1 MKTKISFKII
11 FLVGILL
18 IFSAASSAISFISI
32 RNIKAKTQTI
42 SEDCMN
48 AVSILSDT
56 EIAVERVQKFANSS
70 AALRME
76 NNRNSSDSQTSDN
89 QPPVSQTPDI
99 PVSGNTDNAS
109 TPSDSD
115 NMMQNMSQE
124 IENLESKF
132 ADLQEIINKLD
143 NSEIQAAYETYY
155 SVYNSYSENA
165 SKTLGTDSN
174 DADSFLQSTQS
185 GSNITEQLD
194 EAYSTLYS
202 LIDDEVNNAS
212 TALDSQF
219 TLSDRA
225 NIIIFAI
232 LMATGIIII
241 LAILKIVRPLQS
253 ANGQLSKIISDIDSS
268 KGDLTSRIN
277 INSHDEVGELVD
289 GINLFIEKL
298 QEIMKSIRSHSEN
311 ILVSSKEI
319 ADKIN
324 ESGNNTNEVS
334 ATMDEIA
341 AAMQEI
347 SATVEELSSGSENI
361 FESIIHLTD
370 KINDGNVLTKDI
382 QNRSLNYKTEI
393 ENEKTNAVAIINEI
407 KSTLEQSIENS
418 KEAAQIQSLTENIL
432 QIASQTNLLS
442 LNASIEA
449 ARAGEAGKG
458 FSVVA
463 AQISELAE
471 SSRTIAK
478 NIQEISTLV
487 TESVT
492 GLSSNPKKLLEFVN
506 NDVLTDYDKFVAIS
520 DNYYNDAVNVNNIL
534 EEFTNGT
541 SALKTTMSEMNHG
554 INDISTTI
562 EESANGTND
571 ISSRIRNIASSVEAI
586 KSQTAENQSIGNELK
601 KMLKYLKTSDY
612 MLLICVYIIK
622 RDVTTQITVTSLL
635 HFLLIL
641 CSQPE
646 TFNVSNH

>member
-76 NNRNSSDSQTSDN
+76 NNKNSSDSQTSDN

-99 PVSGNTDNAS
+99 PVSGSTDNAS

-124 IENLESKF
+124 IENPESKF

-232 LMATGIIII
+232 LIATGIIII

-361 FESIIHLTD
+361 FESIVHLTD

-382 QNRSLNYKTEI
+382 QSRSLNYKTEI

-407 KSTLEQSIENS
+407 KNTLEQSIENS

-463 AQISELAE
+463 TQISELAE

-492 GLSSNPKKLLEFVN
+492 GLSSDSKKLLEFVN

-601 KMLKYLKTSDY
+601 K
-612 MLLICVYIIK
+612 
-622 RDVTTQITVTSLL
+622 
-635 HFLLIL
+635 
-641 CSQPE
+641 
-646 TFNVSNH
+646 NVEVFKNI

>member
-1 MKTKISFKII
+1 MRTSFPTCKII
-11 FLVGILL
+11 LL
-18 IFSAASSAISFISI
+18 LKLYVNIQLSTSFF
-32 RNIKAKTQTI
+32 NIKMQHFRRIINLSIFFYTL

-70 AALRME
+70 AA
-76 NNRNSSDSQTSDN
+76 
-89 QPPVSQTPDI
+89 I
-99 PVSGNTDNAS
+99 
-109 TPSDSD
+109 PSDSD

-212 TALDSQF
+212 TALDGQF

-253 ANGQLSKIISDIDSS
+253 ANGQLSKI
-268 KGDLTSRIN
+268 
-277 INSHDEVGELVD
+277 
-289 GINLFIEKL
+289 
-298 QEIMKSIRSHSEN
+298 
-311 ILVSSKEI
+311 
-319 ADKIN
+319 
-324 ESGNNTNEVS
+324 
-334 ATMDEIA
+334 
-341 AAMQEI
+341 
-347 SATVEELSSGSENI
+347 
-361 FESIIHLTD
+361 
-370 KINDGNVLTKDI
+370 
-382 QNRSLNYKTEI
+382 
-393 ENEKTNAVAIINEI
+393 
-407 KSTLEQSIENS
+407 
-418 KEAAQIQSLTENIL
+418 
-432 QIASQTNLLS
+432 
-442 LNASIEA
+442 
-449 ARAGEAGKG
+449 
-458 FSVVA
+458 
-463 AQISELAE
+463 
-471 SSRTIAK
+471 
-478 NIQEISTLV
+478 
-487 TESVT
+487 
-492 GLSSNPKKLLEFVN
+492 
-506 NDVLTDYDKFVAIS
+506 
-520 DNYYNDAVNVNNIL
+520 
-534 EEFTNGT
+534 
-541 SALKTTMSEMNHG
+541 

-601 KMLKYLKTSDY
+601 K
-612 MLLICVYIIK
+612 
-622 RDVTTQITVTSLL
+622 
-635 HFLLIL
+635 
-641 CSQPE
+641 
-646 TFNVSNH
+646 NVEVVKNI

>member
-70 AALRME
+70 AAIRME

-99 PVSGNTDNAS
+99 PVSDNTDNAS

-298 QEIMKSIRSHSEN
+298 QEILKSIRSHSEN

-382 QNRSLNYKTEI
+382 QSRSLNYKTEI

-407 KSTLEQSIENS
+407 KNTLEQSIENS

-492 GLSSNPKKLLEFVN
+492 GLSSDSKKLLEFVN

-571 ISSRIRNIASSVEAI
+571 ISSRIRNIASSIEAI

-601 KMLKYLKTSDY
+601 K
-612 MLLICVYIIK
+612 
-622 RDVTTQITVTSLL
+622 
-635 HFLLIL
+635 
-641 CSQPE
+641 
-646 TFNVSNH
+646 NVEVFKNI

>member
-1 MKTKISFKII
+1 
-11 FLVGILL
+11 
-18 IFSAASSAISFISI
+18 
-32 RNIKAKTQTI
+32 
-42 SEDCMN
+42 MN

-70 AALRME
+70 AAIRME
-76 NNRNSSDSQTSDN
+76 NNRNST
-89 QPPVSQTPDI
+89 DI

-124 IENLESKF
+124 IENLKSKF
-132 ADLQEIINKLD
+132 DDLQEIINKLD

-194 EAYSTLYS
+194 ETYSTLYS

-212 TALDSQF
+212 TALDNQF

-319 ADKIN
+319 TDKIN

-382 QNRSLNYKTEI
+382 QSRSLNYKTEI

-407 KSTLEQSIENS
+407 KNTLEQSIENS

-492 GLSSNPKKLLEFVN
+492 GLSSDSKKLLEFVN

-520 DNYYNDAVNVNNIL
+520 DNYYNNAVNVNNIL

-601 KMLKYLKTSDY
+601 K
-612 MLLICVYIIK
+612 
-622 RDVTTQITVTSLL
+622 
-635 HFLLIL
+635 
-641 CSQPE
+641 
-646 TFNVSNH
+646 NVEVFKNI

>member
-1 MKTKISFKII
+1 
-11 FLVGILL
+11 
-18 IFSAASSAISFISI
+18 
-32 RNIKAKTQTI
+32 
-42 SEDCMN
+42 MN

-76 NNRNSSDSQTSDN
+76 NNRNSSDN

-99 PVSGNTDNAS
+99 PVSGSTDNAS

-194 EAYSTLYS
+194 ETYSTLYS

-212 TALDSQF
+212 TALDNQF

-253 ANGQLSKIISDIDSS
+253 ANEQLSKIISDIDSS

-319 ADKIN
+319 TDKIN

-382 QNRSLNYKTEI
+382 QSRSLNYKTEI

-407 KSTLEQSIENS
+407 KNTLEQSIENS

-492 GLSSNPKKLLEFVN
+492 GLSSNSKKLLEFVN

-601 KMLKYLKTSDY
+601 K
-612 MLLICVYIIK
+612 
-622 RDVTTQITVTSLL
+622 
-635 HFLLIL
+635 
-641 CSQPE
+641 
-646 TFNVSNH
+646 NVEVFKNI

>member
-70 AALRME
+70 AAIRME

-89 QPPVSQTPDI
+89 QPPVSKTPDI

-132 ADLQEIINKLD
+132 DDLQEIINKLD

-212 TALDSQF
+212 TALNSQF

-232 LMATGIIII
+232 LIATGIIII

-492 GLSSNPKKLLEFVN
+492 GLSSDSKKLLEFVN

-520 DNYYNDAVNVNNIL
+520 NNYYNDAVNINNIL

-562 EESANGTND
+562 EENANGTND

-601 KMLKYLKTSDY
+601 K
-612 MLLICVYIIK
+612 
-622 RDVTTQITVTSLL
+622 
-635 HFLLIL
+635 
-641 CSQPE
+641 
-646 TFNVSNH
+646 NVEVFKNI

>member
-70 AALRME
+70 AAIRME

-89 QPPVSQTPDI
+89 QPPVIQTPDI

-232 LMATGIIII
+232 LIATGIIII

-382 QNRSLNYKTEI
+382 QSRSLNYKTEI
-393 ENEKTNAVAIINEI
+393 ENKKTNAVAIINEI
-407 KSTLEQSIENS
+407 KNTLEQSIENS

-492 GLSSNPKKLLEFVN
+492 GLSSDSKRLLEFVN

-601 KMLKYLKTSDY
+601 K
-612 MLLICVYIIK
+612 
-622 RDVTTQITVTSLL
+622 
-635 HFLLIL
+635 
-641 CSQPE
+641 
-646 TFNVSNH
+646 NVEVFKNI

>member
-89 QPPVSQTPDI
+89 QPPVSQTSDNQPPVSQTPDI
-99 PVSGNTDNAS
+99 PVSSSTDNAS

-232 LMATGIIII
+232 LIATGSIII

-268 KGDLTSRIN
+268 NGDLTSRIN

-382 QNRSLNYKTEI
+382 QSRSLNYKTEI

-407 KSTLEQSIENS
+407 KNTLEQSIENS

-432 QIASQTNLLS
+432 QIVSQTNLLS

-492 GLSSNPKKLLEFVN
+492 GLSSDSKKLLEFVN

-601 KMLKYLKTSDY
+601 K
-612 MLLICVYIIK
+612 
-622 RDVTTQITVTSLL
+622 
-635 HFLLIL
+635 
-641 CSQPE
+641 
-646 TFNVSNH
+646 NVEVFKNI

>member
-99 PVSGNTDNAS
+99 PVSGSTDNAS
-109 TPSDSD
+109 IPSNSD

-212 TALDSQF
+212 TALYSQF

-232 LMATGIIII
+232 LIATGIIII

-298 QEIMKSIRSHSEN
+298 QEIMKSIRSQSEN

-382 QNRSLNYKTEI
+382 QSRSLNYKTEI

-407 KSTLEQSIENS
+407 KNTLEQSIENS

-492 GLSSNPKKLLEFVN
+492 GLSSDSKKLLEFVN

-571 ISSRIRNIASSVEAI
+571 ISSKIRNIASSVEAI

-601 KMLKYLKTSDY
+601 K
-612 MLLICVYIIK
+612 
-622 RDVTTQITVTSLL
+622 
-635 HFLLIL
+635 
-641 CSQPE
+641 
-646 TFNVSNH
+646 NVEVFKNI

>member
-212 TALDSQF
+212 TALDGQF

-232 LMATGIIII
+232 LIATGIIII
-241 LAILKIVRPLQS
+241 LAILKILRPLQS

-382 QNRSLNYKTEI
+382 QSRSLNYKTEI

-407 KSTLEQSIENS
+407 KNTLEQSIENS
-418 KEAAQIQSLTENIL
+418 KEAAQIQSLTETIL

-492 GLSSNPKKLLEFVN
+492 GLSSDSKKLLEFVN

-562 EESANGTND
+562 EENANGTND

-601 KMLKYLKTSDY
+601 K
-612 MLLICVYIIK
+612 
-622 RDVTTQITVTSLL
+622 
-635 HFLLIL
+635 
-641 CSQPE
+641 
-646 TFNVSNH
+646 NVEVFKNI

>member
-48 AVSILSDT
+48 AVNILSDT

-76 NNRNSSDSQTSDN
+76 NNRNSSDN

-99 PVSGNTDNAS
+99 PVSGSTDNAS

-194 EAYSTLYS
+194 ETYSTLYS

-212 TALDSQF
+212 TALDNQF

-319 ADKIN
+319 TDKIN

-382 QNRSLNYKTEI
+382 QSRSLNYKTEI

-407 KSTLEQSIENS
+407 KNTLEQSIENS

-492 GLSSNPKKLLEFVN
+492 GLSSNSKKLLEFVN

-601 KMLKYLKTSDY
+601 K
-612 MLLICVYIIK
+612 
-622 RDVTTQITVTSLL
+622 
-635 HFLLIL
+635 
-641 CSQPE
+641 
-646 TFNVSNH
+646 NVEVFKNI

>member
-70 AALRME
+70 AAIRME

-89 QPPVSQTPDI
+89 QPPVSKTPDI

-232 LMATGIIII
+232 LIATGIIII

-298 QEIMKSIRSHSEN
+298 QEIMKRIRSHSEN

-319 ADKIN
+319 AYKIN

-382 QNRSLNYKTEI
+382 QSRSLNYKTEI

-407 KSTLEQSIENS
+407 KNTLEQSIENS

-449 ARAGEAGKG
+449 AHAGEAGKG

-492 GLSSNPKKLLEFVN
+492 GLSSNSKKLLEFVN

-601 KMLKYLKTSDY
+601 K
-612 MLLICVYIIK
+612 
-622 RDVTTQITVTSLL
+622 
-635 HFLLIL
+635 
-641 CSQPE
+641 
-646 TFNVSNH
+646 NVEVFKNI

>member
-1 MKTKISFKII
+1 MKTKICFKII

-76 NNRNSSDSQTSDN
+76 NNRSSSDSQTSDN

-99 PVSGNTDNAS
+99 PVSGNTDNVS
-109 TPSDSD
+109 TPYDSD

-232 LMATGIIII
+232 LIATGSIII

-382 QNRSLNYKTEI
+382 QSRSLNYKTEI

-492 GLSSNPKKLLEFVN
+492 GLSSDSKKLLEFVN

-601 KMLKYLKTSDY
+601 K
-612 MLLICVYIIK
+612 
-622 RDVTTQITVTSLL
+622 
-635 HFLLIL
+635 
-641 CSQPE
+641 
-646 TFNVSNH
+646 NVEVFKNI

>member
-48 AVSILSDT
+48 AVNILSDT

-76 NNRNSSDSQTSDN
+76 NNRNS
-89 QPPVSQTPDI
+89 PDI
-99 PVSGNTDNAS
+99 PVSGSTDNAS
-109 TPSDSD
+109 TPSDSN

-219 TLSDRA
+219 TLSNRA

-298 QEIMKSIRSHSEN
+298 QEILKSIRSHSEN

-382 QNRSLNYKTEI
+382 QSRSLNYKTEI

-407 KSTLEQSIENS
+407 KNTLEQSIENS

-492 GLSSNPKKLLEFVN
+492 GLSSDSKKLLEFVN

-601 KMLKYLKTSDY
+601 K
-612 MLLICVYIIK
+612 
-622 RDVTTQITVTSLL
+622 
-635 HFLLIL
+635 
-641 CSQPE
+641 
-646 TFNVSNH
+646 NVEVFKNI

>member
-70 AALRME
+70 AAIRME

-132 ADLQEIINKLD
+132 DDLQEIINKLD

-212 TALDSQF
+212 TALNSQF

-232 LMATGIIII
+232 LIATGIIII

-492 GLSSNPKKLLEFVN
+492 GLSSDSKKLLEFVN

-534 EEFTNGT
+534 EEFTNET

-601 KMLKYLKTSDY
+601 K
-612 MLLICVYIIK
+612 
-622 RDVTTQITVTSLL
+622 
-635 HFLLIL
+635 
-641 CSQPE
+641 
-646 TFNVSNH
+646 NVEVFKNI

>member
-99 PVSGNTDNAS
+99 PVPSSADTAA

-219 TLSDRA
+219 ALSDRA

-232 LMATGIIII
+232 FIATGIIII

-382 QNRSLNYKTEI
+382 QSRSLNYKTEI

-407 KSTLEQSIENS
+407 KNTLEQSIENS

-492 GLSSNPKKLLEFVN
+492 GLSSDSKKLLEFVN

-601 KMLKYLKTSDY
+601 K
-612 MLLICVYIIK
+612 
-622 RDVTTQITVTSLL
+622 
-635 HFLLIL
+635 
-641 CSQPE
+641 
-646 TFNVSNH
+646 NVEVFKNI

>member
-99 PVSGNTDNAS
+99 PVSGSTDNAS
-109 TPSDSD
+109 IPSNSD

-212 TALDSQF
+212 TALYSQF

-232 LMATGIIII
+232 LIATGIIII

-268 KGDLTSRIN
+268 KGDLTSRLN

-298 QEIMKSIRSHSEN
+298 QEIMKSIRSQSEN

-382 QNRSLNYKTEI
+382 QSRSLNYKTEI

-407 KSTLEQSIENS
+407 KNTLEQSIENS

-492 GLSSNPKKLLEFVN
+492 GLSSDSKKLLEFVN

-571 ISSRIRNIASSVEAI
+571 ISSKIRNIASSVEAI

-601 KMLKYLKTSDY
+601 K
-612 MLLICVYIIK
+612 
-622 RDVTTQITVTSLL
+622 
-635 HFLLIL
+635 
-641 CSQPE
+641 
-646 TFNVSNH
+646 NVEVFKNI

>member
-1 MKTKISFKII
+1 
-11 FLVGILL
+11 
-18 IFSAASSAISFISI
+18 
-32 RNIKAKTQTI
+32 
-42 SEDCMN
+42 MN
-48 AVSILSDT
+48 AVNILSDT

-212 TALDSQF
+212 AALDSQF

-382 QNRSLNYKTEI
+382 QSRSLNYKTEI

-407 KSTLEQSIENS
+407 KNTLEQSIENS

-449 ARAGEAGKG
+449 AHAGEAGKG

-492 GLSSNPKKLLEFVN
+492 GLSSNSKKLLEFVN

-601 KMLKYLKTSDY
+601 K
-612 MLLICVYIIK
+612 
-622 RDVTTQITVTSLL
+622 
-635 HFLLIL
+635 
-641 CSQPE
+641 
-646 TFNVSNH
+646 NVEVFKNI

>member
-70 AALRME
+70 AALRVE
-76 NNRNSSDSQTSDN
+76 NNRNSSDSH
-89 QPPVSQTPDI
+89 PPVSQTPDI
-99 PVSGNTDNAS
+99 PVSGSTDNTS

-219 TLSDRA
+219 TLSYRA

-232 LMATGIIII
+232 LIATGIIII

-298 QEIMKSIRSHSEN
+298 QKIMKSIRSQSEN

-382 QNRSLNYKTEI
+382 QSRSLNYKTEI

-407 KSTLEQSIENS
+407 KNTLEQSIENS

-492 GLSSNPKKLLEFVN
+492 GLSSDSKKLLEFVN

-601 KMLKYLKTSDY
+601 K
-612 MLLICVYIIK
+612 
-622 RDVTTQITVTSLL
+622 DVEVFKNI
-635 HFLLIL
+635 
-641 CSQPE
+641 
-646 TFNVSNH
+646 

>member
-99 PVSGNTDNAS
+99 PVSGSTDNAS
-109 TPSDSD
+109 IPSNSD

-212 TALDSQF
+212 TALYSQF

-232 LMATGIIII
+232 LIATGIIII

-298 QEIMKSIRSHSEN
+298 QEIMKRIRSHSEN

-382 QNRSLNYKTEI
+382 QSRSLNYKTEI

-407 KSTLEQSIENS
+407 KNTLEQSIENS
-418 KEAAQIQSLTENIL
+418 KESAQIQSLTENIL

-449 ARAGEAGKG
+449 THAGEAGKG

-492 GLSSNPKKLLEFVN
+492 GLSSNSKKLLEFVN

-601 KMLKYLKTSDY
+601 K
-612 MLLICVYIIK
+612 
-622 RDVTTQITVTSLL
+622 
-635 HFLLIL
+635 
-641 CSQPE
+641 
-646 TFNVSNH
+646 NVEVFKNI

>member
-48 AVSILSDT
+48 AVNILSDT

-76 NNRNSSDSQTSDN
+76 NNRNS
-89 QPPVSQTPDI
+89 PDI
-99 PVSGNTDNAS
+99 PVSGSTDNAS

-212 TALDSQF
+212 AALDSQF

-298 QEIMKSIRSHSEN
+298 QEIMKRIRSHSEN

-382 QNRSLNYKTEI
+382 QSRSLNYKTEI

-407 KSTLEQSIENS
+407 KNTLEQSIENS

-449 ARAGEAGKG
+449 THAGEAGKG

-492 GLSSNPKKLLEFVN
+492 GLSSNSKKLLEFVN

-601 KMLKYLKTSDY
+601 K
-612 MLLICVYIIK
+612 
-622 RDVTTQITVTSLL
+622 
-635 HFLLIL
+635 
-641 CSQPE
+641 
-646 TFNVSNH
+646 NVEVFKNI

>member
-1 MKTKISFKII
+1 
-11 FLVGILL
+11 
-18 IFSAASSAISFISI
+18 
-32 RNIKAKTQTI
+32 
-42 SEDCMN
+42 MN
-48 AVSILSDT
+48 AVNILSDT

-212 TALDSQF
+212 AALDSQF

-382 QNRSLNYKTEI
+382 QSRSLNYKTEI

-407 KSTLEQSIENS
+407 KNTLEQSIENS

-449 ARAGEAGKG
+449 AHAGEAGKG

-492 GLSSNPKKLLEFVN
+492 GLSSNSKKLLEFVN

-586 KSQTAENQSIGNELK
+586 KSQTTENQSIGNELK
-601 KMLKYLKTSDY
+601 K
-612 MLLICVYIIK
+612 
-622 RDVTTQITVTSLL
+622 
-635 HFLLIL
+635 
-641 CSQPE
+641 
-646 TFNVSNH
+646 NVEVFKNI

>member
-99 PVSGNTDNAS
+99 HVSGNTDNAF

-174 DADSFLQSTQS
+174 NADSFLQSTQS

-212 TALDSQF
+212 IALNSQF
-219 TLSDRA
+219 TLSNRA

-232 LMATGIIII
+232 LIATGIIII

-298 QEIMKSIRSHSEN
+298 QEIIKSIRSQSEN
-311 ILVSSKEI
+311 ILISSKEI

-347 SATVEELSSGSENI
+347 SATVEELSSGSENV
-361 FESIIHLTD
+361 FESIVHLTD

-382 QNRSLNYKTEI
+382 QSRSLNYKTEI

-407 KSTLEQSIENS
+407 KNTLEQSIENS

-492 GLSSNPKKLLEFVN
+492 GLSSDSKKLLEFVN

-601 KMLKYLKTSDY
+601 K
-612 MLLICVYIIK
+612 
-622 RDVTTQITVTSLL
+622 
-635 HFLLIL
+635 
-641 CSQPE
+641 
-646 TFNVSNH
+646 NVEVFKNI

>member
-48 AVSILSDT
+48 AVNILSDT

-76 NNRNSSDSQTSDN
+76 KNRNSSDSQTSDN

-99 PVSGNTDNAS
+99 PVSGSTDNAS

-212 TALDSQF
+212 TALNGQF

-232 LMATGIIII
+232 LIATGIIII

-298 QEIMKSIRSHSEN
+298 QEIMKRIRSHSEN

-319 ADKIN
+319 AYKIN

-382 QNRSLNYKTEI
+382 QSRSLNYKTEI

-407 KSTLEQSIENS
+407 KNTLEQSIENS

-449 ARAGEAGKG
+449 AHAGEAGKG

-492 GLSSNPKKLLEFVN
+492 GLSSNSKKLLEFVN

-601 KMLKYLKTSDY
+601 K
-612 MLLICVYIIK
+612 
-622 RDVTTQITVTSLL
+622 
-635 HFLLIL
+635 
-641 CSQPE
+641 
-646 TFNVSNH
+646 NVEVFKNI

>member
-70 AALRME
+70 AAIRME

-99 PVSGNTDNAS
+99 PVSGNTNNAS

-232 LMATGIIII
+232 LIATGIIII

-382 QNRSLNYKTEI
+382 QSRSLNYKTEI

-407 KSTLEQSIENS
+407 KNTLEQSIENS
-418 KEAAQIQSLTENIL
+418 KEAAQIQSLTETIL

-492 GLSSNPKKLLEFVN
+492 GLSSDSKKLLEFVN

-601 KMLKYLKTSDY
+601 K
-612 MLLICVYIIK
+612 
-622 RDVTTQITVTSLL
+622 
-635 HFLLIL
+635 
-641 CSQPE
+641 
-646 TFNVSNH
+646 NVEVFKNI

>member
-42 SEDCMN
+42 SEDCVN

-70 AALRME
+70 AAIRME

-89 QPPVSQTPDI
+89 QPPVIQTPDI

-232 LMATGIIII
+232 LIATGIIII

-382 QNRSLNYKTEI
+382 QSRSLNYKTEI

-407 KSTLEQSIENS
+407 KNTLEQSIENS

-492 GLSSNPKKLLEFVN
+492 GLSSDSKRLLEFVN

-601 KMLKYLKTSDY
+601 K
-612 MLLICVYIIK
+612 
-622 RDVTTQITVTSLL
+622 
-635 HFLLIL
+635 
-641 CSQPE
+641 
-646 TFNVSNH
+646 NVEVFKNI

>member
-70 AALRME
+70 AAIRTE

-99 PVSGNTDNAS
+99 PVSDNTDNAS

-298 QEIMKSIRSHSEN
+298 QEILKSIRSHSEN

-382 QNRSLNYKTEI
+382 QSRSLNYKTEI

-407 KSTLEQSIENS
+407 KNTLEQSIENS

-492 GLSSNPKKLLEFVN
+492 GLSSDSKKLLEFVN

-571 ISSRIRNIASSVEAI
+571 ISSRIRNIASSIEAI

-601 KMLKYLKTSDY
+601 K
-612 MLLICVYIIK
+612 
-622 RDVTTQITVTSLL
+622 
-635 HFLLIL
+635 
-641 CSQPE
+641 
-646 TFNVSNH
+646 NVEVFKNI